1 MKNQRLL
8 LWLIFIFTS
17 ALLLLNGC
25 KGGTNSGTPPT
36 KTYRVGIVQ
45 VASHPLLDSVRSGFT
60 ERMKELGY
68 NEGQNIAYDVQNA
81 QGQPTTAQTIVQKF
95 VSDKDDLIF
104 TIGTSPSQAAAK
116 ATTTIPIVF
125 GAITDPV
132 SAGLVKDPS
141 RPGGNITGT
150 SDLSPFADQLKLL
163 LQVAPQ
169 VKTIGMVYN
178 PGEANSAFGVEET
191 KKAAAQLGLQIKTAP
206 ITSTNEINSS
216 ALSLADQVDAFYS
229 GTDNTVVSALESL
242 IKVAEEKKKP
252 LLAADP
258 DSVQRGALITIG
270 VDYKRLG
277 IESANIADK
286 IIKGA
291 APGSIPVVYGPGSVL
306 AINKAAAQ
314 AQGVTI
320 PDDLLKRATNVYDKK
335 EQPKTP

>member
-1 MKNQRLL
+1 MKKERFL
-8 LWLIFIFTS
+8 LWCTFFLAPT
-17 ALLLLNGC
+17 LLFLSSCNGGPNP
-25 KGGTNSGTPPT
+25 GGNST
-36 KTYRVGIVQ
+36 KVHRVGIVQ
-45 VASHPLLDSVRSGFT
+45 VASHPLLDSVRAGFT
-60 ERMKELGY
+60 GRMKELGY
-68 NEGQNIAYDVQNA
+68 NEGQNVVYDVQNA
-81 QGQPTTAQTIVQKF
+81 QGQSTTAQSIVQKF
-95 VSDKDDLIF
+95 VSDQDALIF

-116 ATTTIPIVF
+116 ATNTIPIVF

-141 RPGGNITGT
+141 HPGGNLTGT

-163 LQVAPQ
+163 LQVAPK

-178 PGEANSAFGVEET
+178 SGEANSAFGVAET
-191 KKAAAQLGLQIKTAP
+191 QKAAAQLGLRVKTAP
-206 ITSTNEINSS
+206 ITSTNEINAAAMSI
-216 ALSLADQVDAFYS
+216 ADEVDAFYS

-270 VDYKRLG
+270 VDYKQLG
-277 IESANIADK
+277 VESANIADK
-286 IIKGA
+286 ILKGTP
-291 APGSIPVVYGPGSVL
+291 PGSIPVVYAPGTVL

-320 PDDLLKRATNVYDKK
+320 PDELLKRATNVYDRK
-335 EQPKTP
+335 EQPKAP